1 MSLSIKIS
9 KQAGKFIGKLPPK
22 QYKQVVNAALSL
34 MKEPEPHDSKLLK
47 GSKDN
52 NRRVDIGEYRVIY
65 REQDEIILV
74 LVIGK
79 RNDDEVYEILDRQPT
94 GKML

>member
-1 MSLSIKIS
+1 MKIS
-9 KQAGKFIGKLPPK
+9 D
-22 QYKQVVNAALSL
+22 
-34 MKEPEPHDSKLLK
+34 PHDSKQLK

-65 REQDEIILV
+65 REQDNVILI

-79 RNDDEVYEILDRQPT
+79 RNDDEVYKILDRQPT
-94 GKML
+94 GKTI